1 MSVNESDV
9 KTPSSLRWHPQLAAL
24 FKSAESRHLTEQE
37 LAEYCSIVPHY
48 ADRAAAARE
57 VAALEQAVVQE
68 VIDEIFAAYPYEKR
82 HAAAAAKCPRDV
94 RYVSAYA
101 TLSMLMNDPA
111 WFDDKLLLW
120 LKTILQAFEFPDRI
134 SEKRKVLFG
143 GSGGGEDERL
153 KKLKIGQRSIH
164 ETYSKLKQR
173 YRERLSPDA
182 YRLLESYLQQ
192 AIDVL
197 SAD

>member
-1 MSVNESDV
+1 MSANASDID
-9 KTPSSLRWHPQLAAL
+9 TGGSLRRHPQLAAL
-24 FKSAESRHLTEQE
+24 FKAAESRHLTEQE
-37 LAEYCSIVPHY
+37 LAEYCAIVPEY
-48 ADRAAAARE
+48 TVRATAARE
-57 VAALEQAVVQE
+57 VAAIEQSVVQE
-68 VIDEIFAAYPYEKR
+68 VIDEIFAVYPYEKH

-120 LKTILQAFEFPDRI
+120 LKTILQAFEFPDRT

-143 GSGGGEDERL
+143 SSGDDKRL
-153 KKLKIGQRSIH
+153 DNLKPMQRSIH
-164 ETYSKLKQR
+164 ETYSKLRQR
-173 YRERLSPDA
+173 YQERLSPDA